1 MSARTQD
8 EYMELRGWYQGTSN
22 ITRLAA
28 VYSTKKRKF
37 VKGYYKGSRTHGDIL
52 YKLLPGTYVF
62 FEYFGWWRND
72 PPREIV
78 ATLFRIVRTEEGF
91 RRETIASSVV
101 RFYKEEFLR
110 GLGIPQ
116 LVDFF
121 EARPCYHCFPTLNFD
136 KVYTEEENNRLI
148 EFVMAKKE
156 VIEGEEHE

>member
-1 MSARTQD
+1 MSAQTQD
-8 EYMELRGWYQGTSN
+8 EYMEMRGWYQSTSN

-28 VYSTKKRKF
+28 VYSVKRRKF
-37 VKGYYKGSRTHGDIL
+37 VKGYIKGDRVYGDIL